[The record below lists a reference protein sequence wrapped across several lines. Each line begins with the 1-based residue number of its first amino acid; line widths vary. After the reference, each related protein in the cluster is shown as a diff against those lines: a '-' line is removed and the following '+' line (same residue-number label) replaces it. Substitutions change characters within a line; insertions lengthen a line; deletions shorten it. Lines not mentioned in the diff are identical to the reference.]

1 MFLPE
6 RMDEINVL
14 VFESEL
20 DEVASAIVRLGI
32 LHLVK
37 LDDQEP
43 WAENLR
49 SFESADIRAKMDSLQ
64 SRLAIIIRDLGVP
77 DSALSPGETAP
88 EISMGDLPAIES
100 FVSSV
105 EIAMQGPVGRRT
117 EVKRKLDRMEAIAS
131 EVAPFLDLGLP
142 VERRAYSFLEIRYG
156 EVRSENL
163 EIVRQKIAPLAAVVF
178 PISKRGKNELI
189 VLIGLKSDRLK
200 LKRILTEA
208 SFNEIEMAAEL
219 RKEVPEVTGELGK
232 QIDTIKDDLAAID
245 AEIAGIRER
254 SVSKIAEYHRSMRVA
269 ALLLKFKHFLKR
281 TKKTYIFSGWIPARE
296 RKTVER
302 EIMSAAKGRAI
313 IEVLTPEEIASVQSG
328 RTKVP
333 VLLKHPSFFKPFEML
348 LSSYGL
354 PDYKV
359 IDPTLFMAITFL
371 FMFGIMFG
379 DVGHG
384 AVLVALGVLLHHRA
398 KDKTSS
404 MALFGRLAVYCGSS
418 SIIFGFLFGS
428 VFGLENALPHIWLK
442 PMNNV
447 MYFFKVA
454 IYYGI
459 GVIMLGIAFN
469 VINSIRTRNFRALV
483 FDHAGLLVA
492 IMYWAGIV
500 AVSVFLSNEPIPIKL
515 LLLAIG
521 IPILLI
527 FLREPIMAVVGHR
540 RAHFEG
546 GIGMYVFE
554 SIIEVVEIF
563 TGYLANTV
571 SFIRVAAF
579 SLAHVGLFIAVFSLA
594 DMVKGASGG
603 VFYAG
608 LIHVLGNVGIIALE
622 GLIVSIQAIRL
633 EYYEF
638 FGKFFVSGGVAYQP
652 LGLGAQPGREE

>member
-6 RMDEINVL
+6 RMDQINVL

-20 DEVASAIVRLGI
+20 DAVANAIVRLGI
-32 LHLVK
+32 LHLVQ

-49 SFESADIRAKMDSLQ
+49 NFEAADVRNKIETLR
-64 SRLAIIIRDLGVP
+64 SRIAIVMRDLGIDDSSLRPAENLP
-77 DSALSPGETAP
+77 D
-88 EISMGDLPAIES
+88 ISMGDLAEIDKY
-100 FVSSV
+100 VSSLEV
-105 EIAMQGPVGRRT
+105 GLQGPVGRRA
-117 EVKRKLDRMEAIAS
+117 EIRKRLERMEAIAG
-131 EVAPFLDLGLP
+131 EVLPLLDLGLP
-142 VERRAYSFLEIRYG
+142 IEKRPYSFLAIHYG
-156 EVRSENL
+156 EVRPENL
-163 EIVRQKIAPLAAVVF
+163 EIIKEKIASLAAVVF
-178 PISKRGKNELI
+178 PVAKRGKNDLI

-200 LKRILTEA
+200 LKRILSEA
-208 SFNEIEMAAEL
+208 SFEEVEIASEAK
-219 RKEVPEVTGELGK
+219 KEVPEVTGELDK
-232 QIDTIKDDLAAID
+232 QIEALKDDLAS
-245 AEIAGIRER
+245 IAGELAGVREKNVSQITEYYR
-254 SVSKIAEYHRSMRVA
+254 SLRVA
-269 ALLLKFKHFLKR
+269 ALLLKFKNYLKR
-281 TKKTYIFSGWIPARE
+281 TKKTYIFTGWIPASE
-296 RKTVER
+296 RKNVER

-313 IEVLTPEEIASVQSG
+313 VEVHAPEEIVGVQVG
-328 RTKVP
+328 RVKVP
-333 VLLKHPSFFKPFEML
+333 VLLKHPAFFKPFEML
-348 LSSYGL
+348 MSSYGL

-384 AVLVALGVLLHHRA
+384 AVLVAIGWLLYRRA
-398 KDKTSS
+398 RDKGSS
-404 MALFGRLAVYCGSS
+404 MALFGRLGMYCGVS
-418 SIIFGFLFGS
+418 SIVFGFLFGS
-428 VFGLENALPHIWLK
+428 LFGLERAIPHIWLK

-469 VINSIRTRNFRALV
+469 MINSIRTRNFKALV

-500 AVSVFLSNEPIPIKL
+500 AVSVFLSNEPIPMKL
-515 LLLAIG
+515 LLYAVG
-521 IPILLI
+521 IPILAI
-527 FLREPIMAVVGHR
+527 FFKEPIIAAATHR
-540 RAHFEG
+540 KVHFEG
-546 GIGMYVFE
+546 GIGMYIFE
-554 SIIEVVEIF
+554 SLIEIVEIF

-571 SFIRVAAF
+571 SFIRIAAF

-594 DMVKGASGG
+594 DMVKDASGG
-603 VFYAG
+603 VVYAG

-638 FGKFFVSGGVAYQP
+638 FGKFFVSGGVAYKP
-652 LGLGAQPGREE
+652 LGLSAQLSREE

>member
-6 RMDEINVL
+6 RMDQINVL

-20 DEVASAIVRLGI
+20 DAVANAIVRLGI
-32 LHLVK
+32 LHLVQ

-49 SFESADIRAKMDSLQ
+49 NFEAADVRNKIETLR
-64 SRLAIIIRDLGVP
+64 SRIAIVMRDLGIDDSSLRPAENLP
-77 DSALSPGETAP
+77 D
-88 EISMGDLPAIES
+88 ISMGDLAEIDKY
-100 FVSSV
+100 VSSLEV
-105 EIAMQGPVGRRT
+105 GLQGPVGRRA
-117 EVKRKLDRMEAIAS
+117 EIRKRLERMEAIAG
-131 EVAPFLDLGLP
+131 EVLPLLDLGLP
-142 VERRAYSFLEIRYG
+142 IEKRPYSFLAIHYG
-156 EVRSENL
+156 EVRPENL
-163 EIVRQKIAPLAAVVF
+163 EIIKEKIASLAAVVF
-178 PISKRGKNELI
+178 PVAKRGKNDLI

-200 LKRILTEA
+200 LKRILSEA
-208 SFNEIEMAAEL
+208 SFEEVEIASEAK
-219 RKEVPEVTGELGK
+219 KEVPEVTGELDK
-232 QIDTIKDDLAAID
+232 QIEALKDDLAS
-245 AEIAGIRER
+245 IAGELAGVREKNVSQITEYYR
-254 SVSKIAEYHRSMRVA
+254 SLRVA
-269 ALLLKFKHFLKR
+269 ALLLKFKNYLKR
-281 TKKTYIFSGWIPARE
+281 TKKTYIFTGWIPASE
-296 RKTVER
+296 RKNVER

-313 IEVLTPEEIASVQSG
+313 VEVHAPEEIAGVQVG
-328 RTKVP
+328 RVKVP
-333 VLLKHPSFFKPFEML
+333 VLLKHPAFFKPFEML
-348 LSSYGL
+348 MSSYGL

-384 AVLVALGVLLHHRA
+384 AVLVAIGWLLYRRA
-398 KDKTSS
+398 RDKGSS
-404 MALFGRLAVYCGSS
+404 MALFGRLGMYCGVS
-418 SIIFGFLFGS
+418 SIVFGFLFGS
-428 VFGLENALPHIWLK
+428 LFGLERAIPHIWLK

-469 VINSIRTRNFRALV
+469 MINSIRTRNFKALV

-500 AVSVFLSNEPIPIKL
+500 AVSVFLSNEPIPMKL
-515 LLLAIG
+515 LLYAVG
-521 IPILLI
+521 IPILAI
-527 FLREPIMAVVGHR
+527 FFKEPIIAAATHR
-540 RAHFEG
+540 KVHFEG

-554 SIIEVVEIF
+554 SLIEIVEIF

-571 SFIRVAAF
+571 SFIRIAAF

-594 DMVKGASGG
+594 DMVKDASGG
-603 VFYAG
+603 VVYAG

-638 FGKFFVSGGVAYQP
+638 FGKFFVSGGVAYKP
-652 LGLGAQPGREE
+652 LGLSAQLSREE

>member
-6 RMDEINVL
+6 RMDQINVL

-20 DEVASAIVRLGI
+20 DAVANAIVRLGI
-32 LHLVK
+32 LHLVQ

-49 SFESADIRAKMDSLQ
+49 NFEAADVRNKIETLR
-64 SRLAIIIRDLGVP
+64 SRIAIVMRDLGIDDSSLRPAENLP
-77 DSALSPGETAP
+77 D
-88 EISMGDLPAIES
+88 ISMGDLAEIDKY
-100 FVSSV
+100 VSSLEV
-105 EIAMQGPVGRRT
+105 GLQGPVGRRA
-117 EVKRKLDRMEAIAS
+117 EIRKRLERMEAIAG
-131 EVAPFLDLGLP
+131 EVLPLLDLGLP
-142 VERRAYSFLEIRYG
+142 IEKRPYSFLAIHYG
-156 EVRSENL
+156 EVRPENL
-163 EIVRQKIAPLAAVVF
+163 EIIKEKIASLAAVVF
-178 PISKRGKNELI
+178 PVAKRGKNDLI

-200 LKRILTEA
+200 LKRILSEA
-208 SFNEIEMAAEL
+208 SFEEVEIASEAK
-219 RKEVPEVTGELGK
+219 KEVPEVTGELDK
-232 QIDTIKDDLAAID
+232 QIEALKDDLAS
-245 AEIAGIRER
+245 IAGELAGVREKNVSQITEYYR
-254 SVSKIAEYHRSMRVA
+254 SLRVA
-269 ALLLKFKHFLKR
+269 ALLLKFKNYLKR
-281 TKKTYIFSGWIPARE
+281 TKKTYIFTGWIPASE
-296 RKTVER
+296 RKNVER

-313 IEVLTPEEIASVQSG
+313 VEVHAPEEIAGVQVG
-328 RTKVP
+328 RVKVP
-333 VLLKHPSFFKPFEML
+333 VLLKHPAFFKPFEML
-348 LSSYGL
+348 MSSYGL

-384 AVLVALGVLLHHRA
+384 AVLVAIGWLLYRRA
-398 KDKTSS
+398 RDKGSS
-404 MALFGRLAVYCGSS
+404 MALFGRLGMYCGVS
-418 SIIFGFLFGS
+418 SIVFGFLFGS
-428 VFGLENALPHIWLK
+428 LFGLERAIPHIWLK

-469 VINSIRTRNFRALV
+469 LINSIRTRNFKALV

-500 AVSVFLSNEPIPIKL
+500 AVSMFLSNEPIPMKL
-515 LLLAIG
+515 LLFAVGLPVLA
-521 IPILLI
+521 I
-527 FLREPIMAVVGHR
+527 FLREPIIAVVTHR
-540 RAHFEG
+540 KVYFESG
-546 GIGMYVFE
+546 LGMYIFE
-554 SIIEVVEIF
+554 SLIEVVEIF

-594 DMVKGASGG
+594 DMVKDASGG
-603 VFYAG
+603 VVYAG

-638 FGKFFVSGGVAYQP
+638 FGKFFVSGGVAYKP
-652 LGLGAQPGREE
+652 LGLGAQPSREE

>member
-6 RMDEINVL
+6 RMDQINVL

-20 DEVASAIVRLGI
+20 DAVANAIVRLGI
-32 LHLVK
+32 LHLVQ

-49 SFESADIRAKMDSLQ
+49 NFEAADVRNKIETLR
-64 SRLAIIIRDLGVP
+64 SRIAIVMRDLGIDDSSLRPAENLP
-77 DSALSPGETAP
+77 D
-88 EISMGDLPAIES
+88 ISMGDLAEIDKY
-100 FVSSV
+100 VSSLEV
-105 EIAMQGPVGRRT
+105 GLQGPVGRRAET
-117 EVKRKLDRMEAIAS
+117 RKRLERMEAIAG
-131 EVAPFLDLGLP
+131 EVLPLLDLGLP
-142 VERRAYSFLEIRYG
+142 IEKRPYSFLAIHYG
-156 EVRSENL
+156 EVRPENL
-163 EIVRQKIAPLAAVVF
+163 EIIKEKIASLAAVVF
-178 PISKRGKNELI
+178 PVAKRGKNDLI

-200 LKRILTEA
+200 LKRILSEA
-208 SFNEIEMAAEL
+208 SFEEVEIASEAK
-219 RKEVPEVTGELGK
+219 KEVPEVTGELDK
-232 QIDTIKDDLAAID
+232 QIEALKDDLAS
-245 AEIAGIRER
+245 IAGELAGVREKNVSQITEYYR
-254 SVSKIAEYHRSMRVA
+254 SLRVA
-269 ALLLKFKHFLKR
+269 ALLLKFKNYLKR
-281 TKKTYIFSGWIPARE
+281 TKKTYIFTGWIPASE
-296 RKTVER
+296 RKNVER

-313 IEVLTPEEIASVQSG
+313 VEVHAPEEIAGVQGG
-328 RTKVP
+328 RVKVP
-333 VLLKHPSFFKPFEML
+333 VLLKHPAFFKPFEML
-348 LSSYGL
+348 MSSYGL

-384 AVLVALGVLLHHRA
+384 AVLVAIGWLLYRRA
-398 KDKTSS
+398 RDKGSS
-404 MALFGRLAVYCGSS
+404 MALFGRLGMYCGVS
-418 SIIFGFLFGS
+418 SIVFGFLFGS
-428 VFGLENALPHIWLK
+428 LFGLERAIPHIWLK

-469 VINSIRTRNFRALV
+469 MINSIRTRNFKALV

-500 AVSVFLSNEPIPIKL
+500 AVSVFLSNEPIPMKL
-515 LLLAIG
+515 LLYAVG
-521 IPILLI
+521 IPILAI
-527 FLREPIMAVVGHR
+527 FFKEPIIAAATHR
-540 RAHFEG
+540 KVHFEG

-554 SIIEVVEIF
+554 SLIEIVEIF

-571 SFIRVAAF
+571 SFIRIAAF

-594 DMVKGASGG
+594 DMVKDASGG
-603 VFYAG
+603 VVYAG

-638 FGKFFVSGGVAYQP
+638 FGKFFVSGGVAYKP
-652 LGLGAQPGREE
+652 LGLSAQLSREE

>member
-6 RMDEINVL
+6 RMDQINVL

-20 DEVASAIVRLGI
+20 DAVASAIVRLGI
-32 LHLVK
+32 LHLVQ
-37 LDDQEP
+37 LDDQEQ

-49 SFESADIRAKMDSLQ
+49 NFEAADLRFKIDSLQ
-64 SRLAIIIRDLGVP
+64 SRLAVIMRDLVIV
-77 DSALSPGETAP
+77 DSSLRPGETAP
-88 EISMGDLPAIES
+88 EISMGDLAAIEN
-100 FVSSV
+100 FVASV
-105 EIAMQGPVGRRT
+105 EVSMQSPVGRRT
-117 EVKRKLDRMEAIAS
+117 EIKRKLDRMEAIAS

-142 VERRAYSFLEIRYG
+142 LERRAYSFLVIHYG
-156 EVRSENL
+156 EVRTENL
-163 EIVRQKIAPLAAVVF
+163 ELIREKIAPLAAVVF
-178 PISKRGKNELI
+178 PIAKHGKNDLV

-208 SFNEIEMAAEL
+208 SFDEVEVAEEL
-219 RKEVPEVTGELGK
+219 RKEIPEVTGELGK
-232 QIDTIKDDLAAID
+232 QIETLKDDLAAVG
-245 AEIAGIRER
+245 AELVEVRER
-254 SVSKIAEYHRSMRVA
+254 NVSKITEYYRSLRVA
-269 ALLLKFKHFLKR
+269 ALLLKFKNFLKR
-281 TKKTYIFSGWIPARE
+281 TKKTYIFSGWIPANE

-313 IEVLTPEEIASVQSG
+313 IEVHSPEELSSVQSG
-328 RTKVP
+328 RIKVP
-333 VLLKHPSFFKPFEML
+333 VLLKHPAFFKPFEML

-359 IDPTLFMAITFL
+359 IDPTLFMAVTFL
-371 FMFGIMFG
+371 FMFGMMFG

-384 AVLVALGVLLHHRA
+384 AVLVGLGLLLHHRA
-398 KDKTSS
+398 ENKASS
-404 MALFGRLAVYCGSS
+404 MALFGRLAMYCGGS

-428 VFGLENALPHIWLK
+428 LFGLEKTLPHIWLK

-469 VINSIRTRNFRALV
+469 VINSIRTRNFKGLV

-492 IMYWAGIV
+492 IMYWAGII
-500 AVSVFLSNEPIPIKL
+500 AVSVFLSNEPIPLQL
-515 LLLAIG
+515 LLYAVG

-527 FLREPIMAVVGHR
+527 FLKEPIMAAVGHR
-540 RAHFEG
+540 HVHFEG
-546 GIGMYVFE
+546 GIGMYIFE
-554 SIIEVVEIF
+554 SLIEVVEIF

-603 VFYAG
+603 VIYAG

-652 LGLGAQPGREE
+652 LGLGAQPSREE

>member
-6 RMDEINVL
+6 RMDQINVL

-20 DEVASAIVRLGI
+20 DAVANAIVRLGI
-32 LHLVK
+32 LHLVQ

-49 SFESADIRAKMDSLQ
+49 NFEAADVRNKIETLR
-64 SRLAIIIRDLGVP
+64 SRIAIVMRDLGIDDSSLRPAENLP
-77 DSALSPGETAP
+77 D
-88 EISMGDLPAIES
+88 ISMGDLAEIDKY
-100 FVSSV
+100 VSSLEV
-105 EIAMQGPVGRRT
+105 GLQGPVGRRA
-117 EVKRKLDRMEAIAS
+117 EIRKRLERMEAIAG
-131 EVAPFLDLGLP
+131 EVLPLLDLGLP
-142 VERRAYSFLEIRYG
+142 IEKRPYSFLAIHYG
-156 EVRSENL
+156 EVRPENL
-163 EIVRQKIAPLAAVVF
+163 EIIKEKIASLAAVVF
-178 PISKRGKNELI
+178 PVAKRGKNDLI

-200 LKRILTEA
+200 LKRILSEA
-208 SFNEIEMAAEL
+208 SFEEVEIASEAK
-219 RKEVPEVTGELGK
+219 KEVPEVTGELDK
-232 QIDTIKDDLAAID
+232 QIEALKDDLAS
-245 AEIAGIRER
+245 IAGELAGVREKNVSQITEYYR
-254 SVSKIAEYHRSMRVA
+254 SLRVA
-269 ALLLKFKHFLKR
+269 ALLLKFKNYLKR
-281 TKKTYIFSGWIPARE
+281 TKKTYIFTGWIPASE
-296 RKTVER
+296 RKNVER

-313 IEVLTPEEIASVQSG
+313 VEVHAPEEIAGVQVG
-328 RTKVP
+328 RVKVP
-333 VLLKHPSFFKPFEML
+333 VLLKHPAFFKPFEML
-348 LSSYGL
+348 MSSYGL

-384 AVLVALGVLLHHRA
+384 AVLVAIGWLLYRRA
-398 KDKTSS
+398 RDKGSS
-404 MALFGRLAVYCGSS
+404 MALFGRLGMYCGVS
-418 SIIFGFLFGS
+418 SIVFGFLFGS
-428 VFGLENALPHIWLK
+428 LFGLERAIPHIWLK

-469 VINSIRTRNFRALV
+469 LINSIRTRNFKALV

-500 AVSVFLSNEPIPIKL
+500 AVSVFLSNEPIPMKL
-515 LLLAIG
+515 LLYAVG
-521 IPILLI
+521 IPILAI
-527 FLREPIMAVVGHR
+527 FFKEPIIAAATHR
-540 RAHFEG
+540 KVHFEG

-554 SIIEVVEIF
+554 SLIEIVEIF

-571 SFIRVAAF
+571 SFIRIAAF

-594 DMVKGASGG
+594 DMVKDASGG
-603 VFYAG
+603 VVYAG

-638 FGKFFVSGGVAYQP
+638 FGKFFVSGGVAYKP
-652 LGLGAQPGREE
+652 LGLSAQLSREE

>member
-6 RMDEINVL
+6 RMDQINVL

-20 DEVASAIVRLGI
+20 DAVANAIVRLGI
-32 LHLVK
+32 LHLVQ

-49 SFESADIRAKMDSLQ
+49 NFEAADVRNKIETLR
-64 SRLAIIIRDLGVP
+64 SRIAIVMRDLGIDDSSLRPAENLP
-77 DSALSPGETAP
+77 D
-88 EISMGDLPAIES
+88 ISMGDLAEIDKY
-100 FVSSV
+100 VSSLEV
-105 EIAMQGPVGRRT
+105 GLQGPVGRRA
-117 EVKRKLDRMEAIAS
+117 EIRKRLERMEAIAG
-131 EVAPFLDLGLP
+131 EVLPLLDLGLP
-142 VERRAYSFLEIRYG
+142 IEKRPYSFLAIHYG
-156 EVRSENL
+156 EVRPENL
-163 EIVRQKIAPLAAVVF
+163 EIIKEKIASLAAVVF
-178 PISKRGKNELI
+178 PVAKRGKNDLI

-200 LKRILTEA
+200 LKRILSEA
-208 SFNEIEMAAEL
+208 SFEEVEIASEAK
-219 RKEVPEVTGELGK
+219 KEVPEVTGELDK
-232 QIDTIKDDLAAID
+232 QIEALKDDLAS
-245 AEIAGIRER
+245 IAGELAGVREKNVSQITEYYR
-254 SVSKIAEYHRSMRVA
+254 SLRVA
-269 ALLLKFKHFLKR
+269 ALLLKFKNYLKR
-281 TKKTYIFSGWIPARE
+281 TKKTYIFTGWIPASE
-296 RKTVER
+296 RKNVER

-313 IEVLTPEEIASVQSG
+313 VEVHAPEEIAGVQVG
-328 RTKVP
+328 RVKVP
-333 VLLKHPSFFKPFEML
+333 VLLKHPAFFKPFEML
-348 LSSYGL
+348 MSSYGL

-384 AVLVALGVLLHHRA
+384 AVLVAIGWLLYRRA
-398 KDKTSS
+398 RDKGSS
-404 MALFGRLAVYCGSS
+404 MALFGRLGMYCGVS
-418 SIIFGFLFGS
+418 SIVFGFLFGS
-428 VFGLENALPHIWLK
+428 LFGLERAIPHIWLK

-469 VINSIRTRNFRALV
+469 MINSIRTRNFKALV

-500 AVSVFLSNEPIPIKL
+500 AVSVFLSNEPIPMKL
-515 LLLAIG
+515 LLFAVG
-521 IPILLI
+521 IPILAI
-527 FLREPIMAVVGHR
+527 FFKEPIIAAATHR
-540 RAHFEG
+540 KVHFEG

-554 SIIEVVEIF
+554 SLIEIVEIF

-571 SFIRVAAF
+571 SFIRIAAF

-594 DMVKGASGG
+594 DMVKDASGG
-603 VFYAG
+603 VVYAG

-638 FGKFFVSGGVAYQP
+638 FGKFFVSGGVAYKP
-652 LGLGAQPGREE
+652 LGLSAQLSREE

>member
-6 RMDEINVL
+6 RMDQINVL
-14 VFESEL
+14 IFESEL
-20 DEVASAIVRLGI
+20 DDVASAIVRLGI

-49 SFESADIRAKMDSLQ
+49 SFESADVRAKMDSLQ
-64 SRLAIIIRDLGVP
+64 SRLAIVMRDLGIA
-77 DSALSPGETAP
+77 DSSLAPGEAAP
-88 EISMGDLPAIES
+88 EISMGDLAAIES

-105 EIAMQGPVGRRT
+105 EVAMQVPVGKRT
-117 EVKRKLDRMEAIAS
+117 ELKRKLDRMEAIAG

-142 VERRAYSFLEIRYG
+142 IERRAYSFLEIHYG
-156 EVRSENL
+156 EVRSENI
-163 EIVRQKIAPLAAVVF
+163 EIVREKIAPLAAVVF
-178 PISKRGKNELI
+178 PITKRGKNDLI

-200 LKRILTEA
+200 LKRILNEA
-208 SFNEIEMAAEL
+208 SFDEVEVTAEL
-219 RKEVPEVTGELGK
+219 RDEVPEVTGELGK
-232 QIDTIKDDLAAID
+232 QIEALRDDLEVVD
-245 AEIAGIRER
+245 AEISGIRDR
-254 SVSKIAEYHRSMRVA
+254 SVAKITEYYRSMRIA
-269 ALLLKFKHFLKR
+269 ALLVKFKNFLKR
-281 TKKTYIFSGWIPARE
+281 TKKTYIFSGWIPAKE
-296 RKTVER
+296 RKRVER

-313 IEVLTPEEIASVQSG
+313 IEVLTPEEISSVQSG

-333 VLLKHPSFFKPFEML
+333 VLLKHPSFFRPFEML

-359 IDPTLFMAITFL
+359 IDPTLFMAVTFL

-384 AVLVALGVLLHHRA
+384 AVLVGIGILLYRRA
-398 KDKTSS
+398 ENKMSA
-404 MALFGRLAVYCGSS
+404 MALFGRLAVYCGGS
-418 SIIFGFLFGS
+418 SILFGFLFGS
-428 VFGLENALPHIWLK
+428 IFGLEDVLPHIWMK
-442 PMNNV
+442 PMSHV

-459 GVIMLGIAFN
+459 GVIMLGIVFN
-469 VINSIRTRNFRALV
+469 VINSIRTRNFKGLV

-500 AVSVFLSNEPIPIKL
+500 AVSVFLANEPVPVKL
-515 LLLAIG
+515 LLLAVG
-521 IPILLI
+521 IPILII
-527 FLREPIMAVVGHR
+527 FLKEPIMAVVGHR

-546 GIGMYVFE
+546 GVGMYVFE

-603 VFYAG
+603 MFYAG

-638 FGKFFVSGGVAYQP
+638 FGKFFVSGGVPYQP
-652 LGLGAQPGREE
+652 LGLGVQPGREE